1 MKPFACPALLAVVC
15 LFGCSQGTPSASQST
30 TATEP
35 AAAGP
40 TLPAKKPAAS
50 APKIELREANWEETV
65 QAVAAHKGKIVVL
78 DTWSLSCGP
87 CVREFPGLVKM
98 HQKLADKGVV
108 CMALNCDY
116 DGIPKKPPE
125 YFRPRVTKFLE
136 EQGATFENLISNVA
150 LEQLLET
157 VDLASIPAVFVYGR
171 DGKLV
176 KRFDNEQIQSDA
188 DEFTYADVNKLVAEL
203 LAKTPQD
210 K

>member
-1 MKPFACPALLAVVC
+1 MKPFASPILIATVC
-15 LFGCSQGTPSASQST
+15 LVGCSQQPPAASQST
-30 TATEP
+30 TATSP
-35 AAAGP
+35 SAAGP
-40 TLPAKKPAAS
+40 AISASQPARA
-50 APKIELREANWEETV
+50 KIELREANWEETV

-98 HQKLADKGVV
+98 HQKLADRGVV
-108 CMALNCDY
+108 CLSLNCDY

-136 EQGATFENLISNVA
+136 EQGATFENLISNVP

-157 VDLASIPAVFVYGR
+157 IDLASIPAVFVYGR

-176 KRFDNEQIQSDA
+176 KRFDNEQITSD
-188 DEFTYADVNKLVAEL
+188 DEEFTYADVNRLVAEL
-203 LAKTPQD
+203 LAKSPQD
-210 K
+210 Q